1 MIPHCFDLSREILRK
16 RVRFFALVLLA
27 SCIGLT
33 GCADGTDAVVDE
45 VTRSA
50 VAAPDPAVEVTV
62 QTLQAQTWQGSIAAF
77 GVIEALEEV
86 SVASELSGT
95 VESIHVNEGDRVA
108 AGQLLLTLD
117 ARKRE
122 LALQQVKQ
130 QVERSRTALQEA
142 RLKRDRRLDLAR
154 SESVSKEILDSARLA
169 VDGAEAAYQQARA
182 ALALAER
189 ELADTRILSP
199 TDGSVDVRAV
209 EVGEPVQAGSALVT
223 LQADTS
229 LRVQT
234 WISEADI
241 AHLRAGSGAQVR
253 SSSLPGQSFEARVEW
268 VGVNADPRTG
278 NFPVKLILTDQ
289 GQRLRPGMTAAV
301 TIEGVQVPNALMLPD
316 TALVDRDR
324 RRVVFVVEE
333 GVARIREPLLAAG
346 FSNRLQ
352 IIDGLSPGDVVVTS
366 GQSRLLDGAAVRIA
380 AGP

>member
-1 MIPHCFDLSREILRK
+1 MIPHNFGVSRPVPRK
-16 RVRFFALVLLA
+16 RACWASLVLLF
-27 SCIGLT
+27 GLFNLA
-33 GCADGTDAVVDE
+33 GCADTADPVAPGKPAMPALSSDPVID
-45 VTRSA
+45 VTA
-50 VAAPDPAVEVTV
+50 QP
-62 QTLQAQTWQGSIAAF
+62 LQAQTWQGSIAAF
-77 GVIEALEEV
+77 GVVEALEEV

-95 VESIHVNEGDRVA
+95 VESIHVNEGDRVV

-130 QVERSRTALQEA
+130 QVERSRTALKEA

-189 ELADTRILSP
+189 ELADTQIVSP

-234 WISEADI
+234 WVSEADI
-241 AHLRAGSGAQVR
+241 AHLRAGSAAQVR
-253 SSSLPGQSFEARVEW
+253 SSSLPGQAFEARVEW

-278 NFPVKLILTDQ
+278 NFPVKLILTDHA
-289 GQRLRPGMTAAV
+289 QRLRPGMTASV
-301 TIEGVQVPNALMLPD
+301 TIEGVQVPDALMLPD
-316 TALVDRDR
+316 SALVDRDR
-324 RRVVFVVEE
+324 RRVVFVVED
-333 GVARIREPLLAAG
+333 GVARMREPLLAAG
-346 FSNRLQ
+346 LSNRLL
-352 IIDGLSPGDVVVTS
+352 IIDGLFAGDVVVTS
-366 GQSRLLDGAAVRIA
+366 DQARLLEGSPVRIA